1 MIVFMLMR
9 GLLVILILAK
19 AINSIVVVVSFIS
32 VKLTSC
38 PHGKKK
44 KNSIPYCL
52 GVKYCLV
59 QFWKGLGLV
68 EGGSICIFH

>member
-1 MIVFMLMR
+1 MIVFMLML

-44 KNSIPYCL
+44 KKEKKEKKKNFIF
-52 GVKYCLV
+52 VKKQITSL
-59 QFWKGLGLV
+59 LL
-68 EGGSICIFH
+68 